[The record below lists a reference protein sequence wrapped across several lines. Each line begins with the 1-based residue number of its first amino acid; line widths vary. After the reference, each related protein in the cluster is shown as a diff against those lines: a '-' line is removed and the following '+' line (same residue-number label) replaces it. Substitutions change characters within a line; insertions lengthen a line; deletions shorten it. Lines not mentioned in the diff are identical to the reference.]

1 MLTRS
6 WIIRLTK
13 SFVPVLS
20 VAIDC
25 NNSIF
30 DFEKFIFKKKGFY
43 VSQ

>member
-6 WIIRLTK
+6 WIIRLIK
-13 SFVPVLS
+13 SFLPVLL
-20 VAIDC
+20 VAMHY

-30 DFEKFIFKKKGFY
+30 ACEKFIFKKKGFY